1 LSKSSVPISDP
12 RDKQEPDP
20 SGAAVATPVHS
31 RLTVLSGPSGVGK
44 STVVAELRRICPK
57 IWISVSVTTRRPRPG
72 EADGREYHFVDDGEF
87 DRLIAS
93 GALLEW
99 AWFAGHRYGTPRAPL
114 TERLEAGVAC
124 LLEIDVAGARQVRR
138 AEPDARLVFLAPPSW
153 DELVRRLT
161 GRGTEPPEVLARR
174 LAAAEEEL
182 AAAEE
187 FDITLV
193 NTSVQDVA
201 RQLIILME
209 ECALPSERHS
219 EGTQSSGRQ
228 NVAGTQPLGAAD
240 GIINPPIDELLDV
253 VDSKYQLVIMAAK
266 RARQI
271 NAYYAQLGEGLLEY
285 VGPLVETRSQE
296 KPLSISLREI
306 KERLLNVEAAEG

>member
-1 LSKSSVPISDP
+1 M
-12 RDKQEPDP
+12 
-20 SGAAVATPVHS
+20 
-31 RLTVLSGPSGVGK
+31 LSGPSGVGK
-44 STVVAELRRICPK
+44 STVVAELRRICPG

-72 EADGREYHFVDDGEF
+72 EVDGREYHFVDDGEF

-99 AWFAGHRYGTPRAPL
+99 ARFAGHRYGTPRAPL
-114 TERLEAGVAC
+114 EEKLEAGVAC
-124 LLEIDVAGARQVRR
+124 LLEIDVAGARQVKR
-138 AEPDARLVFLAPPSW
+138 AAPGARLVFLAPPSW

-174 LAAAEEEL
+174 LAAAEDEL

-187 FDITLV
+187 FEITLV
-193 NTSVQDVA
+193 NTSVQDVSQ
-201 RQLIILME
+201 QLIDLME
-209 ECALPSERHS
+209 QCVLSSNAVLLPRP
-219 EGTQSSGRQ
+219 TPGRQ
-228 NVAGTQPLGAAD
+228 NVAGTQGAD

-253 VDSKYQLVIMAAK
+253 VDSKYRLVIMAAK

-271 NAYYAQLGEGLLEY
+271 NAYYSQLGEGLLEY

-306 KERLLNVEAAEG
+306 KERMLNVEVIES